1 MLQIK
6 NKNNNSKHMKK
17 LMMICGLLFGMVAFA
32 QAQQESGRPGGP
44 GGRMGA
50 NPEARVKQLDEK
62 LKLSDDQKA
71 KLTTIFTE
79 QGEAQKKLRE
89 EAGGDRQAMMEK
101 MQKMRAELETKISAV
116 LNDEQKKTYRAMVEE
131 QRAEMEKRRQGG
143 N

>member
-1 MLQIK
+1 
-6 NKNNNSKHMKK
+6 MKK

-32 QAQQESGRPGGP
+32 QAQQGGP
-44 GGRMGA
+44 RGGMGA

-79 QGEAQKKLRE
+79 QAEAQKKLRE

-101 MQKMRAELETKISAV
+101 MQKMRADLETKISAV
-116 LNDEQKKTYRAMVEE
+116 LNDEQKKTYKGMVEE
-131 QRAEMEKRRQGG
+131 QRAEMEKRMKERQGG